1 MPREMD
7 DFKPELIYES
17 GKPSFRF
24 RCPHP
29 AVFHCTLT
37 GLVFVM
43 TQRAELLYRTVQW
56 DESLLHPAG
65 KIPAGPLF
73 DIHCSEE
80 HAVCQLQLPHC
91 ETKDALHS
99 DGLLSVIHITDDGL
113 SFLGPLQ
120 ITDTHVVVEVPHLSP
135 FGLVWNF
142 FKRFWNITKPVR
154 SQVLLF
160 LEQPNLKTKRQNLNV
175 FLLPRNIPLEE
186 VRAQHLDSK
195 YIKAPSKCKLFKD
208 QNYSVHCPTAYI
220 IQPEEEDFDLE
231 FGPNY
236 HPTFEIRLPIKI
248 KEVTITVRDRKKA
261 HVWKRVVDLTVVSTL
276 YSQLCKLHV
285 RTCYGVNQGT
295 LSLKH
300 DPCPGSAETLSRK
313 PEKKLKFVRKQFI
326 DSVSEPVICK
336 LLDTLLDYGVITEDE
351 MEKIAGTENRAE
363 KARVLIDTVRKKG
376 SKASS
381 CLISAVFEED
391 SCLSKRLELK

>member
-1 MPREMD
+1 M
-7 DFKPELIYES
+7 
-17 GKPSFRF
+17 
-24 RCPHP
+24 
-29 AVFHCTLT
+29 
-37 GLVFVM
+37 
-43 TQRAELLYRTVQW
+43 
-56 DESLLHPAG
+56 SL
-65 KIPAGPLF
+65 
-73 DIHCSEE
+73 
-80 HAVCQLQLPHC
+80 Q
-91 ETKDALHS
+91 
-99 DGLLSVIHITDDGL
+99 
-113 SFLGPLQ
+113 
-120 ITDTHVVVEVPHLSP
+120 
-135 FGLVWNF
+135 
-142 FKRFWNITKPVR
+142 
-154 SQVLLF
+154 
-160 LEQPNLKTKRQNLNV
+160 
-175 FLLPRNIPLEE
+175 

-261 HVWKRVVDLTVVSTL
+261 HVWKRVVDLT
-276 YSQLCKLHV
+276 
-285 RTCYGVNQGT
+285 G
-295 LSLKH
+295 
-300 DPCPGSAETLSRK
+300 PGSAETLSRK